1 MKLDDTVM
9 VQFFGELIESYRQ
22 QIMDQEEARELS
34 KKEKKFLADLRKELE
49 LSNPQAYRMVTELFG
64 CMLDISQIKQ
74 EQLYIQGIKDG
85 IRIRKLVKESRKVR
99 NVKKGTDRT
108 AEGKIS
114 CGYRGQAGADG
125 RGTPDAVRHGGK
137 SNWCG

>member
-49 LSNPQAYRMVTELFG
+49 LSNPQLFG

-85 IRIRKLVKESRKVR
+85 IRIRKLVKEIE
-99 NVKKGTDRT
+99 
-108 AEGKIS
+108 EGEE
-114 CGYRGQAGADG
+114 C
-125 RGTPDAVRHGGK
+125 
-137 SNWCG
+137 

>member
-49 LSNPQAYRMVTELFG
+49 LPNPQAYRMVTEHF
-64 CMLDISQIKQ
+64 
-74 EQLYIQGIKDG
+74 
-85 IRIRKLVKESRKVR
+85 LVH
-99 NVKKGTDRT
+99 
-108 AEGKIS
+108 
-114 CGYRGQAGADG
+114 
-125 RGTPDAVRHGGK
+125 VRHQPDQTGTALYTGNKGWDTDQKTGK
-137 SNWCG
+137 RNRGR

>member
-74 EQLYIQGIKDG
+74 EYTGNKG
-85 IRIRKLVKESRKVR
+85 WNTNPKTGKR
-99 NVKKGTDRT
+99 N
-108 AEGKIS
+108 
-114 CGYRGQAGADG
+114 RG
-125 RGTPDAVRHGGK
+125 R
-137 SNWCG
+137 

>member
-22 QIMDQEEARELS
+22 QIMDLS

-85 IRIRKLVKESRKVR
+85 IRIRKLVKEIE
-99 NVKKGTDRT
+99 
-108 AEGKIS
+108 EGEE
-114 CGYRGQAGADG
+114 C
-125 RGTPDAVRHGGK
+125 
-137 SNWCG
+137 

>member
-34 KKEKKFLADLRKELE
+34 KKKKKVPGRLKKRIGAAKPA
-49 LSNPQAYRMVTELFG
+49 SVQMVTELFG

-85 IRIRKLVKESRKVR
+85 IRIRKLVKEIE
-99 NVKKGTDRT
+99 
-108 AEGKIS
+108 EGEE
-114 CGYRGQAGADG
+114 C
-125 RGTPDAVRHGGK
+125 
-137 SNWCG
+137 

>member
-49 LSNPQAYRMVTELFG
+49 LSNPQAYRMVTELFV
-64 CMLDISQIKQ
+64 CMLYTGNK
-74 EQLYIQGIKDG
+74 GWNTNPKTG
-85 IRIRKLVKESRKVR
+85 KR
-99 NVKKGTDRT
+99 N
-108 AEGKIS
+108 
-114 CGYRGQAGADG
+114 RG
-125 RGTPDAVRHGGK
+125 R
-137 SNWCG
+137 

>member
-22 QIMDQEEARELS
+22 QIMD
-34 KKEKKFLADLRKELE
+34 LADLRKELE
-49 LSNPQAYRMVTELFG
+49 LPNPQAYRMVTELFG

-85 IRIRKLVKESRKVR
+85 IRIRKLVKEIE
-99 NVKKGTDRT
+99 
-108 AEGKIS
+108 EGEE
-114 CGYRGQAGADG
+114 C
-125 RGTPDAVRHGGK
+125 
-137 SNWCG
+137 

>member
-22 QIMDQEEARELS
+22 QIMDQEEA
-34 KKEKKFLADLRKELE
+34 KFLADLRKELE
-49 LSNPQAYRMVTELFG
+49 LPNPQAYRMVTELFG

-85 IRIRKLVKESRKVR
+85 IRIRKLVKEIE
-99 NVKKGTDRT
+99 
-108 AEGKIS
+108 EGEE
-114 CGYRGQAGADG
+114 C
-125 RGTPDAVRHGGK
+125 
-137 SNWCG
+137 

>member
-34 KKEKKFLADLRKELE
+34 KNEKKFLADLRKELE

-64 CMLDISQIKQ
+64 CMLDTSQIKQ

-85 IRIRKLVKESRKVR
+85 IRIRKLVKEIE
-99 NVKKGTDRT
+99 
-108 AEGKIS
+108 EGEE
-114 CGYRGQAGADG
+114 C
-125 RGTPDAVRHGGK
+125 
-137 SNWCG
+137 

>member
-34 KKEKKFLADLRKELE
+34 KKKKKFLADLRKELE
-49 LSNPQAYRMVTELFG
+49 LPNPQAYRMVTELFG
-64 CMLDISQIKQ
+64 CMLDSQIKQ

-85 IRIRKLVKESRKVR
+85 IRIRKLVKEIE
-99 NVKKGTDRT
+99 
-108 AEGKIS
+108 EGEE
-114 CGYRGQAGADG
+114 C
-125 RGTPDAVRHGGK
+125 
-137 SNWCG
+137 

>member
-64 CMLDISQIKQ
+64 CMLDISQIKTGTA
-74 EQLYIQGIKDG
+74 LYTGNKG
-85 IRIRKLVKESRKVR
+85 WNTNPKTGKR
-99 NVKKGTDRT
+99 N
-108 AEGKIS
+108 
-114 CGYRGQAGADG
+114 RG
-125 RGTPDAVRHGGK
+125 R
-137 SNWCG
+137 

>member
-49 LSNPQAYRMVTELFG
+49 LSNPQAYRMVTT
-64 CMLDISQIKQ
+64 
-74 EQLYIQGIKDG
+74 EQPAGTALYTGNKGWDTDQKTGK
-85 IRIRKLVKESRKVR
+85 R
-99 NVKKGTDRT
+99 N
-108 AEGKIS
+108 
-114 CGYRGQAGADG
+114 RG
-125 RGTPDAVRHGGK
+125 R
-137 SNWCG
+137 

>member
-34 KKEKKFLADLRKELE
+34 KKKKKFLADLRKELE
-49 LSNPQAYRMVTELFG
+49 LPNPQAYRMVTELFG

-74 EQLYIQGIKDG
+74 LSLIHI
-85 IRIRKLVKESRKVR
+85 
-99 NVKKGTDRT
+99 
-108 AEGKIS
+108 
-114 CGYRGQAGADG
+114 
-125 RGTPDAVRHGGK
+125 
-137 SNWCG
+137 